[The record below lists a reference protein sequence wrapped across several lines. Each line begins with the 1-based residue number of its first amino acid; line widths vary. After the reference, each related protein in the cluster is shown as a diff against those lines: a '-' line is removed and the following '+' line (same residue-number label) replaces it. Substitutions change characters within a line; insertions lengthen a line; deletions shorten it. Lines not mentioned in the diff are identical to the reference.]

1 MEKKIAIEFM
11 KDIKYPTKNI
21 MLQLLEQQSEDVML
35 NSKDKYYEESNCFQ
49 IIRNAFHQLNLDDKN
64 YHTNKWNP
72 LGEDLIKEGNTILIK
87 PNMVLEKNKND
98 EGEDCLYTNP
108 SIVAAIIPYVWK
120 ALKGKGKIIVADAPV
135 QSCDFEKL
143 IEESG
148 YKQLIEYYKKQGIN
162 IELKDLRGLISK
174 YENGI
179 MKQNVLAK
187 EENSI
192 LVDLGN
198 DSEHA
203 RLNEKDLNK
212 VRITNYNPD
221 ELLKHHNE
229 QKHEYLIAKEAL
241 EADVIINMP
250 KPKAHRKAGV
260 TIGLKNFVGINTRK
274 EYLPHHRKGDTTCG
288 GDEYLKKAV
297 LLRINSRLID
307 FSNRLKSKKKYK
319 MAKRVSVFAKIC
331 SGLDKRLVSKEKNR
345 EGSWYGN
352 DTIWRTII
360 DINKIIKYADK
371 SGKMQEK
378 PQRKIFSIADMIIIG
393 EKEGPLL
400 PSPKFIGAVAM
411 GEDIVCFDEIIA
423 TILGLDINKIPLF
436 KHLREERKYPLV
448 EENKY
453 GVIAS
458 NNINFNNKTVNKI
471 SKKEAINIEPSSG
484 WKNHIEL
491 EK

>member
-1 MEKKIAIEFM
+1 MNVNIAVNLKNE
-11 KDIKYPTKNI
+11 IKYP
-21 MLQLLEQQSEDVML
+21 
-35 NSKDKYYEESNCFQ
+35 SKIDFIYPSKQYEELP
-49 IIRNAFHQLNLDDKN
+49 IKYEQLSKNNNIFEMVRETFSFLEMDKEN
-64 YHTNKWNP
+64 YKTKDWNP
-72 LGEDLIKEGNTILIK
+72 LGEHLIKEGNTVLIK
-87 PNMVLEKNKND
+87 PNMVLEKNQNN

-108 SIVAAIIPYVWK
+108 SIVAAVIPYVWK
-120 ALKGKGKIIVADAPV
+120 ALNGKGKIIVADAPV

-148 YKQLIEYYKKQGIN
+148 YKQLIEYYKNQGIN

-179 MKQNVLAK
+179 MKQNILSE
-187 EENSI
+187 EENSV

-203 RLNEKDLNK
+203 RLNPKDLKK

-288 GDEYLKKAV
+288 GDEYLKKAF
-297 LLRINSRLID
+297 LLRISSKLID
-307 FSNRLKSKKKYK
+307 FSNRLKSQKKYK
-319 MAKRVSVFAKIC
+319 IAKIISGFAKIC
-331 SGLDKRLVSKEKNR
+331 SGLDKRLFSKEKNR

-371 SGKMQEK
+371 LGKMQEK
-378 PQRKIFSIADMIIIG
+378 PQRKIFTIADMIIIG

-400 PSPKFIGAVAM
+400 PSPKYVGAIAM

-448 EENKY
+448 EENQY
-453 GVIAS
+453 GVIVS
-458 NNINFNNKTVNKI
+458 NNINFNNKIVNQI